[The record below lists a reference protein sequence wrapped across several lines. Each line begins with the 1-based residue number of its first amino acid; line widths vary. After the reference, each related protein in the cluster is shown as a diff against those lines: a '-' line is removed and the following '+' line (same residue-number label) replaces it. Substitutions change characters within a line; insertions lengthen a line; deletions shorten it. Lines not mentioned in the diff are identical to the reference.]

1 MINGKVTCMTK
12 LILHLFFAVFLLL
25 PVSISAAPVDTSQNR
40 GPIHVTSDR
49 LEADDEAQIVIF
61 SGNAVATQDDV
72 TIYADRLTIK
82 YTGEKREIV
91 EIIADGQVRIVQQ
104 EKVAT
109 GEKAVYYNQEE
120 RVVMTGSPKVTEGDN
135 FVEGQEITLY
145 LNEKRSV
152 VSGGDGGRVKAIF
165 TPKPETKQ

>member
-1 MINGKVTCMTK
+1 LINEKEACMSK
-12 LILHLFFAVFLLL
+12 RILNLLL
-25 PVSISAAPVDTSQNR
+25 AVVLFVPVSISAAPVDATQNR

-72 TIYADRLTIK
+72 TIHADRLTIK
-82 YTGEKREIV
+82 YTGEKREIAQV
-91 EIIADGQVRIVQQ
+91 IADGQVRIVQQ
-104 EKVAT
+104 EKLAT
-109 GEKAVYYNQEE
+109 GDKAIYYNQEE

-135 FVEGQEITLY
+135 SVEGQEITLY

>member
-12 LILHLFFAVFLLL
+12 LILHLFIAVILLA

-40 GPIHVTSDR
+40 SPIHVTSDR

-61 SGNAVATQDDV
+61 SGNAVASQDDV

-165 TPKPETKQ
+165 TPKPEANQ

>member
-1 MINGKVTCMTK
+1 MMK
-12 LILHLFFAVFLLL
+12 LILNLFLAVVLFLPA
-25 PVSISAAPVDTSQNR
+25 PVSAAPVEASQNR

-72 TIYADRLTIK
+72 TIHADRLIIK
-82 YTGEKREIV
+82 YTGENREIV
-91 EIIADGQVRIVQQ
+91 QVTADGQVRIVQQ
-104 EKVAT
+104 EKLAT

-165 TPKPETKQ
+165 TPKPESKQ

>member
-1 MINGKVTCMTK
+1 MTK
-12 LILHLFFAVFLLL
+12 RILSLSLAVVLFL
-25 PVSISAAPVDTSQNR
+25 PVSTFAAPLVSSQSR

-49 LEADDEAQIVIF
+49 LEADDEAKTVVF

-72 TIYADRLTIK
+72 TIHGDRLTIK

-91 EIIADGQVRIVQQ
+91 QLIADGHVRIVQQ
-104 EKVAT
+104 EKLAT
-109 GEKAVYYNQEE
+109 GEKAVYYKGEE
-120 RVVMTGSPKVTEGDN
+120 RVVMTGSPKVTEGEN

-152 VSGGDGGRVKAIF
+152 VSGGAGGRVNAVFSPRSEGK
-165 TPKPETKQ
+165 K

>member
-1 MINGKVTCMTK
+1 MTK
-12 LILHLFFAVFLLL
+12 LILNIFLAVALLL
-25 PVSISAAPVDTSQNR
+25 PVSISAAPVDPSQNR

-49 LEADDEAQIVIF
+49 LEADDQAQTVIF

-72 TIYADRLTIK
+72 TIHADRLTIK

-91 EIIADGQVRIVQQ
+91 QIVADGQVRIVQQ
-104 EKVAT
+104 EKLAT
-109 GEKAVYYNQEE
+109 GEKAVYYNREE

-152 VSGGDGGRVKAIF
+152 VSGGDKGRVKAIF
-165 TPKPETKQ
+165 TPKPEAKQ

>member
-1 MINGKVTCMTK
+1 MTK
-12 LILHLFFAVFLLL
+12 RILTLLL
-25 PVSISAAPVDTSQNR
+25 VVVLFVPVSISAAPVDATQNR

-72 TIYADRLTIK
+72 TIHADRLTIK

-91 EIIADGQVRIVQQ
+91 QVIADGQVRIVQQ
-104 EKVAT
+104 EKLAT

-135 FVEGQEITLY
+135 SVEGQEITLY

>member
-1 MINGKVTCMTK
+1 MSKR
-12 LILHLFFAVFLLL
+12 ILNLLL
-25 PVSISAAPVDTSQNR
+25 AVVLFVPVSISAAPVDATQNR

-72 TIYADRLTIK
+72 TIHADRLTIK
-82 YTGEKREIV
+82 YTGEKREITQV
-91 EIIADGQVRIVQQ
+91 IADGQVRIVQQ
-104 EKVAT
+104 EKLAT

-135 FVEGQEITLY
+135 SVEGQEITLY

-152 VSGGDGGRVKAIF
+152 VSGGEGGRVKAIF
-165 TPKPETKQ
+165 TPKPEAKQ

>member
-1 MINGKVTCMTK
+1 MMK
-12 LILHLFFAVFLLL
+12 LILGLFIAVALFLPA
-25 PVSISAAPVDTSQNR
+25 PVPAAPVDASQNR

-49 LEADDEAQIVIF
+49 LEADDQAQTVIF

-72 TIYADRLTIK
+72 TINADRLIIK
-82 YTGEKREIV
+82 YTGENREIV
-91 EIIADGQVRIVQQ
+91 QLTAEGQVRIVQQ
-104 EKVAT
+104 EKLAT
-109 GEKAVYYNQEE
+109 GGKAVYYNQEE

-165 TPKPETKQ
+165 TPKPEAKQ

>member
-1 MINGKVTCMTK
+1 MSFGKDIVMK
-12 LILHLFFAVFLLL
+12 WRASGLFLAVVFLL
-25 PVSISAAPVDTSQNR
+25 PVTVAAAPVTASDNR
-40 GPIHVTSDR
+40 GPIHVVSDR

-72 TIYADRLTIK
+72 TIHADRLTIR

-91 EIIADGQVRIVQQ
+91 QVVADGHVRILQQ

-109 GEKAVYYNQEE
+109 GAKAVYYNQDE

-135 FVEGQEITLY
+135 SVEGQEITLY
-145 LNEKRSV
+145 LKENRSV
-152 VSGGDGGRVKAIF
+152 VSGGAGGRVKAVF
-165 TPKPETKQ
+165 TPKAETKQ

>member
-1 MINGKVTCMTK
+1 LIKEKEACMSK
-12 LILHLFFAVFLLL
+12 RILNLLL
-25 PVSISAAPVDTSQNR
+25 AVVLFVPVSISAAPVDATQNR

-72 TIYADRLTIK
+72 TIHADRLTIK
-82 YTGEKREIV
+82 YTGEKREITQV
-91 EIIADGQVRIVQQ
+91 IADGQVRIVQQ
-104 EKVAT
+104 EKLAT

-135 FVEGQEITLY
+135 SVEGQEITLY

>member
-1 MINGKVTCMTK
+1 LIKEKEACMPK
-12 LILHLFFAVFLLL
+12 RILNLLL
-25 PVSISAAPVDTSQNR
+25 AVVLFVPVSISAAPVDATQNR

-72 TIYADRLTIK
+72 TIHADRLTIK
-82 YTGEKREIV
+82 YTGEKREITQV
-91 EIIADGQVRIVQQ
+91 IADGQVRIVQQ
-104 EKVAT
+104 EKLAT

-135 FVEGQEITLY
+135 SVEGQEITLY

>member
-1 MINGKVTCMTK
+1 MINDKNTCMTK
-12 LILHLFFAVFLLL
+12 LMLNLILAVALLL
-25 PVSISAAPVDTSQNR
+25 PISISAAPVDPSQNR

-49 LEADDEAQIVIF
+49 LEADDQAQTVIF

-72 TIYADRLTIK
+72 TIHADRLTIK

-91 EIIADGQVRIVQQ
+91 QIVADGQVRIVQQ
-104 EKVAT
+104 EKLAT
-109 GEKAVYYNQEE
+109 GEKAVYYNREE

-165 TPKPETKQ
+165 TPKPEDKQ